1 MELGKNIF
9 YYRKQKGMSQEQLAD
24 AVNVSFQTVSAWK
37 RDAYAP
43 QVDKLV
49 KVAEVLD
56 VSLDDLCSNH
66 PEEPVPWNMRDQMFS
81 VDHMYRFIRTYAQ
94 SNGAVNTAAA
104 LPYAKKMHAGQYRKG
119 NGKVPYIYH
128 PLVVACHSLALGLNE
143 DELIASCLLHDVCE
157 DCKDEAGNRIKP
169 EDLPVNE
176 VVQETVKLVT
186 KPEEKY
192 PGWESEY
199 YSSISKNRLAV
210 IVKVL
215 DRCNNISMMAT
226 GFSKNKMKEYI
237 LETEK
242 YVMPLVDILKKQYE
256 DTCYNAAFLIKYQ
269 MLSNMENLKRV
280 I

>member
-1 MELGKNIF
+1 MELGKNLF

-24 AVNVSFQTVSAWK
+24 AVNVSFQTVSAWE
-37 RDAYAP
+37 RNEYAP
-43 QVDKLV
+43 QVDKLI
-49 KVAEVLD
+49 KIADVLD

-66 PEEPVPWNMRDQMFS
+66 SEESVPWNMRDQMFS

-128 PLVVACHSLALGLNE
+128 PLVVACHALALGLHE
-143 DELIASCLLHDVCE
+143 DELIAACLLHDVCE
-157 DCKDEAGNRIKP
+157 DCKDDAGNRIKT
-169 EDLPVNE
+169 EDLPVDK

-186 KPEEKY
+186 KPDEKY
-192 PGWESEY
+192 PGWEPDY
-199 YSSISKNRLAV
+199 YNRIAQNRLAI

-242 YVMPLVDILKKQYE
+242 YIMPLVDIMKKQYE
-256 DTCYNAAFLIKYQ
+256 DTCYNASFLIKYQ
-269 MLSNMENLKRV
+269 MLSNMENLKRLL
-280 I
+280 

>member
-9 YYRKQKGMSQEQLAD
+9 YYRKQKGLSQEQLAD
-24 AVNVSFQTVSAWK
+24 AVNVSFQTVSAWE
-37 RDAYAP
+37 RDMYAP
-43 QVDKLV
+43 QTDKLL
-49 KVAEVLD
+49 KIAEVLD

-66 PEEPVPWNMRDQMFS
+66 PEEPVPWNMKDQMFS

-94 SNGAVNTAAA
+94 SNGAENTAAA

-128 PLVVACHSLALGLNE
+128 PLVVACHALALGLNE

-157 DCKDEAGNRIKP
+157 DCKDSAGNRIKP
-169 EDLPVNE
+169 EDLPVDE

-186 KPEEKY
+186 KPENKY
-192 PGWESEY
+192 PEWESEY
-199 YSSISKNRLAV
+199 YNRISENRLAI

-242 YVMPLVDILKKQYE
+242 YIMPLVDILKEQYE

-269 MLSNMENLKRV
+269 MLSNMENLKRLL
-280 I
+280 